1 MYVCICNA
9 VTEHQ
14 IRSEVHAGAGTLR
27 EVSARLGVAT
37 RCGKCGKCAR
47 RLIQET
53 LNETWQD
60 SMGNALPASV

>member
-1 MYVCICNA
+1 MYVCICHA

-14 IRSEVHAGAGTLR
+14 IRSEVHAGAGSLR

-47 RLIQET
+47 RLIHET
-53 LNETWQD
+53 LNETWQE
-60 SMGNALPASV
+60 SVVNALPVSA